1 MIERQR
7 PQSKVSVEDLLRLKR
22 AERPEPEFWAKFE
35 DQLRRKQLAAIV
47 DKRPWWRRLSAASI
61 AKISI
66 PVGATAVA
74 AFTLVSVTQREQ
86 LSAPEIA
93 STPAI
98 STSSSSLVAVSS
110 DESNRST
117 VSGAGDFPDASA
129 LQADALAGARSETS
143 LASAASSSNDPSSS
157 VKDSIVAVQTL
168 PEPSLAQV
176 IIGLEGTSEATET
189 GDVRPQYQAG
199 EVSLLTS
206 ASIWSGSHAETGAL
220 VDAGSSVQVSSPRDD
235 RRARLL
241 ASVESK
247 DHGDLVAGNP
257 RVAKSRDRIA
267 NRLAEQSLYDSISR
281 LGLNGDSV
289 SIKF

>member
-7 PQSKVSVEDLLRLKR
+7 PQSKVSLEDLLRLKR
-22 AERPEPEFWAKFE
+22 AERPESEFWARFE

-61 AKISI
+61 ARISI
-66 PVGATAVA
+66 PVGAAAVVV
-74 AFTLVSVTQREQ
+74 FTLVTVAERKQP
-86 LSAPEIA
+86 APETVSIPAA
-93 STPAI
+93 SLGSSPLASVSNKDAI
-98 STSSSSLVAVSS
+98 HSTAAEASDSLVVS
-110 DESNRST
+110 
-117 VSGAGDFPDASA
+117 AH
-129 LQADALAGARSETS
+129 QADAPVRANVSDVPA
-143 LASAASSSNDPSSS
+143 LASASVSSHSSPETS
-157 VKDSIVAVQTL
+157 DGIVVIRTA

-176 IIGLEGTSEATET
+176 ILGLVETTEIGDA
-189 GDVRPQYQAG
+189 RPQYQRG
-199 EVSLLTS
+199 EVPLLASMNIWNGAHTEDRSSLESSS
-206 ASIWSGSHAETGAL
+206 ATT
-220 VDAGSSVQVSSPRDD
+220 VSSPRDD

-241 ASVESK
+241 ASVDSQ
-247 DHGDLVAGNP
+247 DHGDLVSGNP